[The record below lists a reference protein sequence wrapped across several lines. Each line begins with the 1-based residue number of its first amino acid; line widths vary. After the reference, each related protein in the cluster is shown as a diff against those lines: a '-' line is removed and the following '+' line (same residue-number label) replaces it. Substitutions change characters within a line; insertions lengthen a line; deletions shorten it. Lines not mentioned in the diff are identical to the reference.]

1 MMKMKLKKSTLFSRL
16 CAAGLAVLGF
26 GCSSDEPGDEEL
38 VFMYGTLTGRF
49 EIKGKVT
56 TENGKDVPNAE
67 VRVTVPEQSSS
78 VYPIVITKAGEDG
91 YYTINGSDYFNQ
103 LKVVCIPEDSNLE
116 ADSTIVDL
124 KYINGDKGSG
134 WYRGEAEATVDFK
147 LKNKNKD
154 Q

>member
-1 MMKMKLKKSTLFSRL
+1 MNLKKSTLFTRL

-26 GCSSDEPGDEEL
+26 GCSSDEPGSDE
-38 VFMYGTLTGRF
+38 VICMYGVITGRF

-56 TENGKDVPNAE
+56 TENGKEVPNAE
-67 VRVTVPEQSSS
+67 VRVTVPEQYSGIF
-78 VYPIVITKAGEDG
+78 PIVISKTEESGNYTLDG
-91 YYTINGSDYFNQ
+91 LGSFKQ

-116 ADSTIVDL
+116 ADSTIVDM
-124 KYINGDKGSG
+124 KYINGDKGNG
-134 WYRGEAEATVDFK
+134 WYQGEADATIDFK

>member
-1 MMKMKLKKSTLFSRL
+1 MIKMKLKKSTLFTRL

-26 GCSSDEPGDEEL
+26 SCSSDEPEEI
-38 VFMYGTLTGRF
+38 VCMYGAISGRF

-56 TENGKDVPNAE
+56 TEDGKVVPNAE
-67 VRVTVPEQSSS
+67 IRVTRPDFPSS
-78 VYPIVITKAGEDG
+78 VYPIAISKTEEAGN
-91 YYTINGSDYFNQ
+91 YTLNGSDYFNQ
-103 LKVVCIPEDSNLE
+103 LKVVCVPEDSNLE

-134 WYRGEAEATVDFK
+134 WYQGEADATVDFK